1 MDREDDQMSTEFST
15 ANELRDRG
23 ETRGYMWA
31 TEFAKKFRIG
41 TLHEDESI
49 SWWTGPSTTLEIM
62 GVWFANAV
70 ETGREEG
77 RKEALTVRSTD
88 GFITPEEARVAAEK
102 LLGYLIETAGP

>member
-1 MDREDDQMSTEFST
+1 
-15 ANELRDRG
+15 
-23 ETRGYMWA
+23 
-31 TEFAKKFRIG
+31 
-41 TLHEDESI
+41 
-49 SWWTGPSTTLEIM
+49 
-62 GVWFANAV
+62 V